1 MFCLIWR
8 NINMF
13 RSIYFAKMKGI
24 LKTQGWC
31 IITKSYSLLNHLQF
45 YVRDEVEYIIYF
57 WFALHSWIHF
67 YKGKVPI
74 SQNIFYF

>member
-8 NINMF
+8 NLNMF

-24 LKTQGWC
+24 LKTQWWR

-45 YVRDEVEYIIYF
+45 YVHDEVEYIIFF

-67 YKGKVPI
+67 YKDKVPI
-74 SQNIFYF
+74 S